1 MYDLILDIGCCCSC
15 ECEKPL
21 TNIVNNQGFTPLTL
35 AAKLAKKEVNIILH
49 SLMIA
54 RAVWCTGIQLTLISL
69 PATSLYLSVSV
80 YITNML

>member
-15 ECEKPL
+15 GCEKPL

-35 AAKLAKKEVNIILH
+35 AAKLAKKEVNILH

-54 RAVWCTGIQLTLISL
+54 CAVQCTGIQLTLISL